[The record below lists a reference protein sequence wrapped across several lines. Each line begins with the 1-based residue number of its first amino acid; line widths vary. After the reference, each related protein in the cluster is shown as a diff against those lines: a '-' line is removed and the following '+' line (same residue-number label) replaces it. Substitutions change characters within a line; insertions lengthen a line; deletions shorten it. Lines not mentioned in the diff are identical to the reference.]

1 MAPRESN
8 DLEFNVSGLLRG
20 PIGDTRTYDILE
32 PRLALDEELRASD
45 IAGDVRLLRITSGVL
60 AEGALTAEVTLEC
73 SRCLTQASTSV
84 SAPIEEEY
92 RPRIDVVTGAPAA
105 ALQEGEVEGDF
116 SWLSPNHILDL
127 TETVRQSILVSLPQ
141 SPLCRENCAGLCPTC
156 GKDLNLES
164 CDCAHQAGDPRLAGL
179 AQLLE
184 RLD

>member
-20 PIGDTRTYDILE
+20 PIGGTRTYDILE
-32 PRLALDEELRASD
+32 PELALDEDLRAAD
-45 IAGDVRLLRITSGVL
+45 VTGDVRLLRISAGIL
-60 AEGALTAEVTLEC
+60 AEGALTAEVELEC
-73 SRCLTQASTSV
+73 SRCLTQASTRV

-92 RPRIDVVTGAPAA
+92 RPRIDVVTGAPVA

-127 TETVRQSILVSLPQ
+127 TETVRQSILVSLPH
-141 SPLCRENCAGLCPTC
+141 SPLCKEDCVGLCPTC

-164 CDCAHQAGDPRLAGL
+164 CDCARPTGDARLASL

-184 RLD
+184 QLD